1 MNFMGIKILATNRK
15 AQFEYFLFA
24 RYEAGIVL
32 LGSEI
37 KSIRAGQISIM
48 ESYIQID
55 KGQVWLMEAH
65 IAPYES
71 ANRNNHDP
79 KRAKKLLLH
88 QKEIRELSNSI
99 QQKGM
104 TIVPL
109 KIYLKEGKAKLEF
122 AIAKGKKLYDK
133 RQAIAKRDAERE
145 ALRQRS

>member
-1 MNFMGIKILATNRK
+1 MGIKILATNRK
-15 AQFEYFLFA
+15 VQFEYFLFA

-79 KRAKKLLLH
+79 KRPRKLLLH
-88 QKEIRELSNSI
+88 QKEIKELSNSI

-109 KIYLKEGKAKLEF
+109 KVYLKEGKAKLEF
-122 AIAKGKKLYDK
+122 AVAKGKKLYDK

-145 ALRQRS
+145 ALRQNS